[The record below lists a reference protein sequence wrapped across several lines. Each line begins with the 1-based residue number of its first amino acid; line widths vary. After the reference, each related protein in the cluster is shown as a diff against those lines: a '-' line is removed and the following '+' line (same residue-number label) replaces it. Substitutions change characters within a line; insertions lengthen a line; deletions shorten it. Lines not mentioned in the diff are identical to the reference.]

1 MKDLQHNQ
9 FAYSYTGELRNFHGR
24 TALRKFS
31 TFTELRKNLEDFGTA
46 GLRRFSR
53 FSELRKFLVRSG
65 LRNFSTIS
73 LVGLT

>member
-31 TFTELRKNLEDFGTA
+31 TFTELRIILELLDLEDFQDF
-46 GLRRFSR
+46 LNL
-53 FSELRKFLVRSG
+53 EKF
-65 LRNFSTIS
+65 
-73 LVGLT
+73 